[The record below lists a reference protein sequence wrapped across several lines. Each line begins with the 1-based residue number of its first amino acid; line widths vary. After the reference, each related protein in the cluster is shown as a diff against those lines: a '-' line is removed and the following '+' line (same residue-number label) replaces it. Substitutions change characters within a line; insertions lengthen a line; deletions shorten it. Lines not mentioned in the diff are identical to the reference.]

1 MIKALFTYD
10 YGVEKMKKIEEL
22 GYDVILRKEK
32 KYVTVN
38 TIDDVVFNDE
48 LKDVDMLCCYNPF
61 ATLDIGKMTK
71 LKWIQLSSIGIDQ
84 VPKDIATKNNI
95 IITNNRGGYSIPIA
109 EWIVM
114 TILEMM
120 KNSKKFYKKQ
130 QKKIW
135 KMDGSVLELYGKT
148 IGFVGTGTIAIES
161 AKRLSGFGV
170 TILGLNTKGKQI
182 EYFDECY
189 AMQDIDKMLHRCDV
203 VIGMVPG
210 TKETYHLFN
219 KDRFKIMKDG
229 VFFVNAARGSIVDE
243 NELTNNLKNGK
254 IRAAALDVFEQEPL
268 SLDSPLWEMENV
280 IISPH
285 SSWISE
291 MRNERRFNLIYE
303 NMRRYKTG
311 EQLRN
316 VVQLEKGY

>member
-32 KYVTVN
+32 NYVTAN
-38 TIDDVVFNDE
+38 TIDDVVYNDE
-48 LKDVDMLCCYNPF
+48 LKDVEMLCCYNPF
-61 ATLDIGKMTK
+61 STLDIGKITK
-71 LKWIQLSSIGIDQ
+71 LKWIQLSSIGVDQ

-95 IITNNRGGYSIPIA
+95 ITTNNRGGYSIPIA

-120 KNSKKFYKKQ
+120 KNSKKFYEKQ

-170 TILGLNTKGKQI
+170 KIIGVNTKGRDI
-182 EYFDECY
+182 EYFNMCYSRDHIDE
-189 AMQDIDKMLHRCDV
+189 MLSQCDV
-203 VIGMVPG
+203 VVGMVPG
-210 TKETYHLFN
+210 TKDTYHLFN
-219 KDRFKIMKDG
+219 EDRFNAMKDG

-243 NELTNNLKNGK
+243 EQLIKNLKSGK
-254 IRAAALDVFEQEPL
+254 IRAAALDVYENEPL
-268 SLDSPLWEMENV
+268 SSENPLWEMENV

-285 SSWISE
+285 NSWISE

-303 NMRRYKTG
+303 NMKRYIENEPLK
-311 EQLRN
+311 N
-316 VVQLEKGY
+316 VVQLDRGY